1 MRRFL
6 FLLAFLC
13 ISFDARANCMFQP
26 INDTEIHVLDS
37 VSARHVRDG
46 ALTGCLLKLT
56 TGDSGVKSM
65 QAYTP
70 YDFICNLP
78 EDEQLKVSFRQSCC
92 DTGDAGDFTCGVKP
106 INPLALSY
114 GQVSLSIAPSAPD
127 RRAIP
132 NLITMLEKV
141 IWGSDLLVDRIL
153 QYHKAFP
160 EEINALRPEFERIRN
175 AATKVAKANQN
186 LPNMDKVEAMAR
198 LMRELYGDTINSE
211 ELLEIDVA
219 IFTNG
224 FYSIEDEQRAALMR
238 ITTAKNL
245 TAEQFARLV
254 GRLRNTNDK
263 YQGIV
268 LEALGHFPQYLPPYL
283 DQIRNYLPD
292 QNYYVSSPKPEQT
305 ALLEGLLT
313 EWRKLVCLAFPQ
325 RPGETLRQVVFTK
338 NNYGS
343 DPLMV
348 VCSADA
354 K

>member
-6 FLLAFLC
+6 LLAILC
-13 ISFDARANCMFQP
+13 IPFDARANCMMVEMQ
-26 INDTEIHVLDS
+26 DTEIRVLES
-37 VSARHVRDG
+37 VAARHVRRG

-56 TGDSGVKSM
+56 TGDPGKTPI

-70 YDFICNLP
+70 YDFICELSK
-78 EDEQLKVSFRQSCC
+78 DEQLKVSFGQSCC
-92 DTGDAGDFTCGVKP
+92 DTGDEGDFTCGVKP

-114 GQVSLSIAPSAPD
+114 SQVFLSIAPSAPD
-127 RRAIP
+127 RRAVP
-132 NLITMLEKV
+132 NLLTMLERV
-141 IWGSDLLVDRIL
+141 TWGSDQLVDRIL

-175 AATKVAKANQN
+175 VTTKAAKVNQN
-186 LPNMDKVEAMAR
+186 TPNMYNVGAIAR

-211 ELLEIDVA
+211 ELLELDVA
-219 IFTNG
+219 IFTNS
-224 FYSIEDEQRAALMR
+224 FYSITDAQRAALMR

-254 GRLRNTNDK
+254 ERLRNTDDK
-263 YQGIV
+263 NQGIV

-283 DQIRNYLPD
+283 DQIRNHLPD
-292 QNYYVSSPKPEQT
+292 ENYYGSNPKPEQT
-305 ALLEGLLT
+305 VLREGLLA
-313 EWRKLVCLAFPQ
+313 EWRKLVCLALPL
-325 RPGETLRQVVFTK
+325 RAGETFRQIMFTK
-338 NNYGS
+338 DNYGS

-348 VCSADA
+348 VCSAGS